1 MLADYPELGTICRLH
16 TSSYHSIRQIHS
28 ALVEIQGIT
37 GGRLTGLTVP
47 MVVSPQQTTFDD
59 NGKKRTTTIYTLSIQ
74 LRSQDMQNLLGSM
87 TKMAGVFES
96 TRKALGAKHIV
107 VVEDE
112 SDRAAE
118 IPPEFPRRDE
128 PKALPE
134 APESAKATEPPP
146 PAEKAAPA
154 AATPPP
160 QASQTASEKP
170 KSEKPK
176 VEKLAVKFHGM
187 PKAMTEN
194 AIASGPNKGK
204 PFWKLTLEAAG
215 GDVTLLVFS
224 STVREKI
231 DGAIKRSQE
240 VELDCESQVR
250 AENSFTKVND
260 VVFLT
265 KTPEPEPAGEEPPA
279 DWMLD

>member
-1 MLADYPELGTICRLH
+1 MLSDEQGFGFARIH
-16 TSSYHSIRQIHS
+16 TASERSIKNLNS
-28 ALVEIQGIT
+28 ALLYICSRT
-37 GGRLTGLTVP
+37 GNRL
-47 MVVSPQQTTFDD
+47 
-59 NGKKRTTTIYTLSIQ
+59 
-74 LRSQDMQNLLGSM
+74 
-87 TKMAGVFES
+87 AGVTIPIKVTKEKATPIDKKTGMAMETWVPILSVGGSFDKIIEDS
-96 TRKALGAKHIV
+96 METLKAYEETRKLFAGKVPRPYEEEA
-107 VVEDE
+107 
-112 SDRAAE
+112 DRAAE
-118 IPPEFPRRDE
+118 IPAEFPNKSE

-160 QASQTASEKP
+160 QASQPASEKP

-176 VEKLAVKFHGM
+176 VAKLAVKFHGM